1 MRQGALGSNPPP
13 FFRQGPS
20 AFSRLLVFSAVAVL
34 LMVADARFK
43 MMQPLRVVLSAA
55 LYPVQWLA
63 MRPVQWVRDA
73 SQYAVSTA
81 TLQAELGT
89 LKKSHSEQSLRANQV
104 EQLALENARLRKLLG
119 LRVRFD
125 ASAMAAQVMYDAAD
139 SFVRKVIIDKGLSDK
154 VQLGS
159 PVVDETG
166 IIGQVTRVYPFTSE
180 VTLITNPDHP
190 VPVLNIRT
198 GGRGVVYGDGSSSS
212 DAMELRFVAA
222 NADIV
227 EGDLLAT
234 SGVDGLYPPGLPV
247 ARVVRVERSADT
259 MFARIYCTPVA
270 LVSGSYHVLVL
281 EPFQAAGFPTAV
293 AEAPPS
299 VPPRRPV
306 PASAPAS
313 APMLPLTPPL

>member
-20 AFSRLLVFSAVAVL
+20 ALSRLLVFSALAML
-34 LMVADARFK
+34 LMVADVRFK
-43 MMQPLRVVLSAA
+43 VMQPLRLALATV

-63 MRPVQWVRDA
+63 MRPVQLVRDMN
-73 SQYAVSTA
+73 QYFATTA
-81 TLQAELGT
+81 TVQTELQT
-89 LKKSHSEQSLRANQV
+89 LQKRYSVQSLRANQV
-104 EQLALENARLRKLLG
+104 EELALENERLRKLLG

-125 ASAMAAQVMYDAAD
+125 ASAMAAQVLYDAAD
-139 SFVRKVIIDKGLSDK
+139 SYVRKVIIDKGLRDN
-154 VQLGS
+154 VRLGS

-166 IIGQVTRVYPFTSE
+166 IVGQVTRVYPFTSE
-180 VTLITNPDHP
+180 VTLITNEDHP

-198 GGRGVVYGDGSSSS
+198 GGRGVVYGDGSARS

-222 NADIV
+222 NADIA

-259 MFARIYCTPVA
+259 TFARIYCKPVA
-270 LVSGSYHVLVL
+270 LVSGSYHLLVL
-281 EPFQAAGFPTAV
+281 EPFQAAQYPATA
-293 AEAPPS
+293 
-299 VPPRRPV
+299 
-306 PASAPAS
+306 ASAAAS
-313 APMLPLTPPL
+313 AAAAAASAAASR